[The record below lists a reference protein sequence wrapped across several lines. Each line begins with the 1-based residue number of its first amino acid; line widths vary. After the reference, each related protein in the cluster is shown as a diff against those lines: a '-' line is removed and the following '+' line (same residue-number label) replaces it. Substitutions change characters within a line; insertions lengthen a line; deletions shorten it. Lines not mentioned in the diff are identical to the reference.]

1 MPYIANALNAAI
13 LRCFGVYMFACLC
26 SAIFYILFV
35 TIRLTT
41 AVTYV
46 ATFKFQL
53 LSFVYQVRKFEK
65 ENRCQDVTS
74 QYCKKYHYHNT
85 KHISRACTTFRRSF
99 FMPPRFTSAKLELH
113 AFLRTRT
120 IPHRQKKKKEDR
132 KKRAIDREKGGVIN
146 YEV

>member
-1 MPYIANALNAAI
+1 MPYIANAFNAAN
-13 LRCFGVYMFACLC
+13 LRCFGVYIFACLC

-35 TIRLTT
+35 TIKLTT

-65 ENRCQDVTS
+65 ENRCQNVTS
-74 QYCKKYHYHNT
+74 QYCKEYHYHNT
-85 KHISRACTTFRRSF
+85 THLCRACTTLRRSF
-99 FMPPRFTSAKLELH
+99 FMPPRFASAKLELH

-120 IPHRQKKKKEDR
+120 IPYIKKK
-132 KKRAIDREKGGVIN
+132 KKRAIDREEGGVIN